1 MQTSLRRNPP
11 GTLQGPEP
19 QGTQTGLLNL
29 RLFCLRIPPGCV
41 CSLENRKYHTRL
53 STHCWPEYPYQ
64 CAVSRCSQCSP
75 HSSRRSPD
83 QTACLTQSP
92 NHPHAHRDI
101 DRRNLHTVKRQ
112 CSIPLL
118 GFLGRRP
125 SPGIEDFRVRVQV
138 RTG

>member
-92 NHPHAHRDI
+92 NHPHAHGNV
-101 DRRNLHTVKRQ
+101 DRRGLHAVKRQ